1 MVSLQIREKLG
12 KLAPVVDLV
21 DDRFGPLRSL
31 IGIRQSGTEA
41 GWWIYHSSI
50 TRPLG
55 MHFANF
61 EVDSWGSAIEPE
73 IALFRC
79 LGEALER
86 YCAFAEMDSSKAKVL
101 PASAS
106 SFIDCLPRCSS
117 EEKCPPTY
125 KRIDPTWQITQ
136 VAVTELVEKKEHWLP
151 AAYIH
156 LQFHPQ
162 HGEPSVT
169 RGHSTGT
176 AFHETLEAAI
186 WSGITEIAERDAI
199 ALFWLNQYPAREISV
214 DIKSCPFELADRLMR
229 LHNSGMQVRFFDIS
243 TDFRIPTVFTVV
255 KSAQFPYRT
264 VAAACGH
271 DIVRTLSKS
280 LDEVML
286 IRSAQLSGKDS
297 VNVPN
302 TEEFTWVHELRHHS
316 DLYAVWKETPAFD
329 FFMHAN
335 TEKISLKE
343 FAEGDWW
350 PAPTASAALD
360 EMAQKLRD
368 ELGLTILYA
377 DLTQDD
383 VRPFGHCVK
392 VVIPELQPISVAES
406 AKWLDTK
413 RIKDHAERNGLKV
426 NSNPYPHP
434 FP

>member
-1 MVSLQIREKLG
+1 MASLQIRKKLG
-12 KLAPVVDLV
+12 KLASVLDLV
-21 DDRFGPLRSL
+21 DDRFGPLKSL
-31 IGIRQSGTEA
+31 IGIRQTGAEP

-55 MHFANF
+55 MHYANF
-61 EVDSWGSAIEPE
+61 DVDSWGSAIEQNV
-73 IALFRC
+73 ALFRC

-86 YCAFAEMDSSKAKVL
+86 YCAFADLDSSKAKLL

-106 SFIDCLPRCSS
+106 NFIDRLPRCSAD
-117 EEKCPPTY
+117 ENCPQTY
-125 KRIDPTWQITQ
+125 KKIDPTWQITQ
-136 VAVTELVEKKEHWLP
+136 VIVTELVEKKEHWLP

-156 LQFHPQ
+156 LQFHAQ
-162 HGEPSVT
+162 HGEASIT

-199 ALFWLNQYPAREISV
+199 ALFWLNQYPAKEISV
-214 DIKSCPFELADRLMR
+214 DINSCPFELSDRLVR
-229 LHNSGMQVRFFDIS
+229 LHNSDLQVRFFDIS

-255 KSAQFPYRT
+255 KSKRYPYRT
-264 VAAACGH
+264 VAAACGD

-286 IRSAQLSGKDS
+286 IRCAQLAGESL
-297 VNVPN
+297 VNVPSFN
-302 TEEFTWVHELRHHS
+302 EFEWVHELRQHS
-316 DLYAVWKETPAFD
+316 DLYAVWEETPAFD
-329 FFMHAN
+329 FFMNAD
-335 TEKISLKE
+335 TEKISLNE
-343 FAEGDWW
+343 FAGGDWW
-350 PAPTASAALD
+350 ISPTTFASLD
-360 EMAQKLRD
+360 EMAKKLRD
-368 ELGLTILYA
+368 ELGLTILYS
-377 DLTQDD
+377 DLTLDD
-383 VRPFGHCVK
+383 VRQFGHCVK

-413 RIKDHAERNGLKV
+413 RIKEHAARHGLIV